1 MNAQNLIIYKH
12 NTLYHILE
20 ELSPD
25 LNFNIIF
32 ADSHNSLNNKVKN
45 LNNYLIIS
53 DKIYLDFRNQI
64 VLSNLPIN
72 IFMLVEKINIEL
84 LKLHLPVNLK

>member
-1 MNAQNLIIYKH
+1 MNAQNLIIYKL

-32 ADSHNSLNNKVKN
+32 ADSQNSFNDKVKN

-53 DKIYLDFRNQI
+53 DK
-64 VLSNLPIN
+64 
-72 IFMLVEKINIEL
+72 L
-84 LKLHLPVNLK
+84 LILIPFILL